1 MIATAFV
8 YVRKGVNGKYGIVCF
23 GLTEMFILIHAS
35 FLESEPVGVGQVQ
48 KQTLGKVTLPDS
60 LYVQD
65 QKLSD
70 LIKDANSCEC
80 QGIIVA

>member
-8 YVRKGVNGKYGIVCF
+8 YVRKGVKGKFGIECF
-23 GLTEMFILIHAS
+23 GLTEMFILIHGS

-48 KQTLGKVTLPDS
+48 KQTLGKVTLPGS

-70 LIKDANSCEC
+70 LIKDANSCKC